1 MIIMIDKNKI
11 WNFCY
16 NSQVRMHSYYW
27 KIKEIVSNMDLET
40 QGLFR
45 AMTHT
50 ALDMLDIWKDTV
62 KEIANISDSDISYVY
77 LREIGILTTVLD
89 KESELLCQLSL
100 DIGNETVCQYD
111 DEYLLDPEY
120 SFQDPTP
127 IYSEYIEDYL

>member
-1 MIIMIDKNKI
+1 MINKNQI
-11 WNFCY
+11 WTFCY
-16 NSQVRMHSYYW
+16 NSQVNMNSYDW

-45 AMTHT
+45 AMTCT
-50 ALDMLDIWKDTV
+50 ALDMLEIWKDTV
-62 KEIANISDSDISYVY
+62 KEVANISDSDISYVY
-77 LREIGILTTVLD
+77 LREIGILPTVLD
-89 KESELLCQLSL
+89 KESELLCQFIL

-127 IYSEYIEDYL
+127 TYSKYIEDYL